1 MNLEEEDIVIINS
14 CWPTQRST
22 PLELALFLDA
32 LADRTPMGAL
42 LRAGLHD
49 LVMRLLPLAEIR
61 AKA

>member
-1 MNLEEEDIVIINS
+1 
-14 CWPTQRST
+14 
-22 PLELALFLDA
+22 LELALFLDA